1 MNWSVNF
8 KQRKYQVTGEFDII
22 KGMAILVVIF
32 THTILYK
39 YDTFDDLQAFE
50 NAYILLLKPLSIVMP
65 IFFFIAG
72 YFAYKSFLRKKSAS
86 AFILSRMKF
95 ILPPYLIW
103 STVYTIIQTVVINHM
118 GVAGE
123 HFTAFEIVEKYL
135 TGDVVFEFYFL
146 FLLIFFYILTPHLS
160 LLDIKTLK
168 KLSLLFFI
176 TGIIFCFIFYI
187 PLYFGK
193 IFIPLKVLYRNPFIW
208 AFFYIWGIY
217 ASRNYKVIGPFWRKK
232 PGVLLLLFF
241 SSTYIGAILEL
252 FFLPERYKFLP
263 GSILFAPIGYLYYVP
278 ALYIFL
284 WLAYRI
290 SKSSQVITRFFKM
303 FGRHTLGL
311 YVSHGLFAGIVLL
324 LLRLFIPNILVKS
337 TPLINFI
344 GFMLTSIFAIF
355 VIRIVWRINK
365 KLYITLF

>member
-1 MNWSVNF
+1 M
-8 KQRKYQVTGEFDII
+8 TGEFDTL
-22 KGMAILVVIF
+22 KGFAILVVIF
-32 THTILYK
+32 SHTILYK
-39 YDTFDDLQAFE
+39 YETFNDFHIFE
-50 NAYILLLKPLSIVMP
+50 TTYILMKALSIAMP

-72 YFAYKSFLRKKSAS
+72 YFGYRSFLRKKRAS

-95 ILPPYLIW
+95 ILPPYLVW
-103 STVYTIIQTVVINHM
+103 STVYTIIQIVVTNRM
-118 GVAGE
+118 GVASE

-146 FLLIFFYILTPHLS
+146 FLLIFFYLLTPHLS

-168 KLSLLFFI
+168 KLSFLFFI

-187 PLYFGK
+187 SLYIGR
-193 IFIPLKVLYRNPFIW
+193 IFIPVKVLYRNPFIW

-217 ASRNYKVIGPFWRKK
+217 ASKNYKVIGPFWRKK
-232 PGVLLLLFF
+232 PSAFLLLLF
-241 SSTYIGAILEL
+241 SSTYIGATLEL
-252 FFLPERYKFLP
+252 FFLPQKYKFSP
-263 GSILFAPIGYLYYVP
+263 GSMLFTPIGYVYYIP

-290 SKSSQVITRFFKM
+290 SKSSRMVTGFLKM
-303 FGRHTLGL
+303 FGRHTFGL

-324 LLRLFIPNILVKS
+324 LLRLFIPNILVRS
-337 TPLINFI
+337 DLLINFI
-344 GFMLTSIFAIF
+344 GFILTSIFAIF

-365 KLYITLF
+365 RLYITLF